1 MPEILGSLL
10 AQINYGN
17 LDPCPLGSGLSC
29 VGAGGGTAY
38 IRNLIIGPQG
48 LQIAFV
54 GILFGMSLFYGV
66 LLIIGSRSESIIS
79 EVKVAYGQAVGAA
92 LLVGGALFL
101 ADTFA
106 SSTPRIVEPSP
117 FHILAMNTI
126 EFMSA
131 LIATAVIINIT
142 LQGIRLVIAMEDGDI
157 DRAKKGFKQGIIG
170 AAIAILAI
178 PIVRT
183 FTNVNTLDG
192 VINPGGPQSLIIEL
206 IGIGRYFTLI
216 LGSLSV
222 TGIIVAGIFL
232 VISVDEGMKDKAR
245 KLIATSL
252 IALVVALTSYGLVQ
266 MFLPDQLSTAF
277 INVSNII
284 IS

>member
-1 MPEILGSLL
+1 
-10 AQINYGN
+10 
-17 LDPCPLGSGLSC
+17 
-29 VGAGGGTAY
+29 
-38 IRNLIIGPQG
+38 
-48 LQIAFV
+48 
-54 GILFGMSLFYGV
+54 
-66 LLIIGSRSESIIS
+66 
-79 EVKVAYGQAVGAA
+79 
-92 LLVGGALFL
+92 
-101 ADTFA
+101 
-106 SSTPRIVEPSP
+106 
-117 FHILAMNTI
+117 
-126 EFMSA
+126 
-131 LIATAVIINIT
+131 
-142 LQGIRLVIAMEDGDI
+142 MEDGDI